1 MEVAHE
7 SAAAKL
13 AIGEDLEAQV
23 FLATQNAQN
32 LLILQLLEFLRGD
45 AAPNRLQKLFRTQKA
60 ADLVGS
66 DI

>member
-23 FLATQNAQN
+23 FLAPQNPQN
-32 LLILQLLEFLRGD
+32 LLVFELFEFFRAD
-45 AAPNRLQKLFRTQKA
+45 AATIRLQKLFGPQEA